1 MENNF
6 NIFEDEFLRVADEK
20 RFLILSE
27 VLKMNLMDDKNQ
39 FQINLAHIRT
49 LTLIH

>member
-20 RFLILSE
+20 TYIVLSE
-27 VLKMNLMDDKNQ
+27 ILKMNLMDDKNQ

-49 LTLIH
+49 FTHS

>member
-6 NIFEDEFLRVADEK
+6 NIFEEEFLRVADEK
-20 RFLILSE
+20 TYVVLSD

-39 FQINLAHIRT
+39 YQINLAHIRT
-49 LTLIH
+49 FLIHY